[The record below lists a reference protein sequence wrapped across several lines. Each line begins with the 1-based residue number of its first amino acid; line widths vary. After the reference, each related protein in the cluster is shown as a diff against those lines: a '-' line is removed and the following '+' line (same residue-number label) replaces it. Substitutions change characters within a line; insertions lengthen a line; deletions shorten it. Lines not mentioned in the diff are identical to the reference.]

1 MNMVLCF
8 FIQLYLAFGLAGMV
22 WPEKFMPL
30 FGVLMF
36 PWAASHRLI
45 RVNGLAAIAA
55 YLLLVAK
62 IFLAGF

>member
-1 MNMVLCF
+1 MNLVLCF

-22 WPEKFMPL
+22 WPENFMPL

-45 RVNGLAAIAA
+45 QVNGLAAIAA
-55 YLLLVAK
+55 YLLLLGK
-62 IFLAGF
+62 IFVLGL